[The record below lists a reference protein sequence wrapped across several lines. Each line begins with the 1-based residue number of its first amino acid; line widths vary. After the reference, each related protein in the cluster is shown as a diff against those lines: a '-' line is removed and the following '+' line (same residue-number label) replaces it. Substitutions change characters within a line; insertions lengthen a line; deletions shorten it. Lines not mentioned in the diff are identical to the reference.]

1 MNRKQLETLETDGTI
16 MFYQH
21 VQACQ
26 RMCDAKQILDFGA
39 GRGGALTAA
48 RQQGLKYKEFLHDL
62 RSLGAHV
69 TACDIDDAVRQHP
82 AADEVVVM
90 EGDDRL
96 PFADASFDL
105 IVSDNTFEHIEKPEQ
120 IAPEM
125 LRVLRP
131 GGYICA
137 RTPNRFGYVAL
148 AANFIPSRHYSGL
161 LRKAQP
167 DRANQDKFEV
177 HYKLNDAKSIERHF
191 AGAEL
196 HIRYPNFEPSYYF
209 GSSVVKG
216 AFRLLHHFLPKRLR
230 TGIIV
235 TVYKPAA

>member
-1 MNRKQLETLETDGTI
+1 MNREQLETLETDGTV

-26 RMCDAKQILDFGA
+26 RLCGAKQILDFGA

-48 RQQGLKYKEFLHDL
+48 REKGLKYKEFLHDL

-69 TACDIDDAVRQHP
+69 TVCDIDNAVRQHP
-82 AADEVVVM
+82 AADAVVVM
-90 EGDDRL
+90 DGDDRL

-105 IVSDNTFEHIEKPEQ
+105 IVSDNTFEHIEKPGQ
-120 IAPEM
+120 IAAEL

-148 AANFIPSRHYSGL
+148 VAAFVPSRIYAGL

-167 DRANQDKFEV
+167 DREGEDKFDV
-177 HYKLNDAKSIERHF
+177 HYQLNDRKALARHF
-191 AGAEL
+191 APAEVFV
-196 HIRYPNFEPSYYF
+196 RYPDFEPSYYF
-209 GSSVVKG
+209 GSSIVKG
-216 AFRLLHHFLPKRLR
+216 AFRLLHHFLPKGLR